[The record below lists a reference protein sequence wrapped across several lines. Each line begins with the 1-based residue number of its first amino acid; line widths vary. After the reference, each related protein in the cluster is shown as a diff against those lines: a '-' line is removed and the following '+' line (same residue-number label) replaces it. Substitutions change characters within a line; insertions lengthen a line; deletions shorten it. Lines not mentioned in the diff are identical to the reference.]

1 MQRIYDVPRKKKMDT
16 AEFFELRENTQ
27 QEQQQFEM
35 KPPASYK
42 IPSSSNL
49 MSSSGGNRTYKP
61 ASMAYD
67 DGKDKDR
74 PPQQQTPYVSPRSI
88 HCVVIADHIMDCPIC
103 SRFYRNYTP
112 FYNVVFLILLTIL
125 IFLFIRC
132 QKLSFVAAKHL
143 VALPS
148 SS

>member
-1 MQRIYDVPRKKKMDT
+1 MQRIYDTPRKKRIDT
-16 AEFFELRENTQ
+16 TEFFELRENTQ

-35 KPPASYK
+35 KPPAAYK

-49 MSSSGGNRTYKP
+49 LAAAGNRTYKP
-61 ASMAYD
+61 ASQAYD
-67 DGKDKDR
+67 DGKDKDKH
-74 PPQQQTPYVSPRSI
+74 QQHQTSYVSPRNI

-112 FYNVVFLILLTIL
+112 FYNVVILILLMIL

-132 QKLSFVAAKHL
+132 QKLSFVAAKHFM
-143 VALPS
+143 PS
-148 SS
+148 SPSP